1 LLFAGCLLRI
11 PSTLA
16 QDDAPGKT
24 GLCGGG
30 TARGKSK
37 FIMLIHGDSVFTEVF
52 LESVLSLAATR
63 SHKTYRLTAQTYADG
78 HGGF

>member
-1 LLFAGCLLRI
+1 
-11 PSTLA
+11 
-16 QDDAPGKT
+16 
-24 GLCGGG
+24 
-30 TARGKSK
+30 
-37 FIMLIHGDSVFTEVF
+37 MLIYGDSVFTEVF